1 MTNILQR
8 NLTESIDEKSF
19 FKGGIFRWSRN

>member
-19 FKGGIFRWSRN
+19 FKGGIFRW